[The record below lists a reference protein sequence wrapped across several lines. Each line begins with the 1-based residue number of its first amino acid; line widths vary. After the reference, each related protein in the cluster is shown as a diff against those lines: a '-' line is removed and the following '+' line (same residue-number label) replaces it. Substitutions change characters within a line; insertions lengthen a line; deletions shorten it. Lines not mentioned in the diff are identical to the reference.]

1 MQPKL
6 KLAFLGGLVGVLLA
20 SCLFS
25 TGLAVGAALPLLQDR
40 DLSDQPFQL
49 PFGERTST
57 DTDVPAISYPSE
69 DLDALYKPYWEAWT
83 IVHEQF
89 VDQPVD
95 DAELMRGSIRGMLD
109 SLGDQHTSY
118 MDPQEYQQAT
128 GSLEGYE
135 GIGAWV
141 DTESAFLT
149 IIAPIPG
156 SPAEEAGLHPG
167 DEVTAVDG
175 QDMTGVDASI
185 VIRYVLGPAGTNVHL
200 TIRRSGVP
208 ELLEFDIVR
217 AHIVIPSVEGEIIE
231 GDLAY
236 VRLMTFAEDTR
247 NDLRNTLQS
256 LLDENPRGLILDL
269 RNNGGGFLDTAIDVA
284 SEFISEGVV
293 MIERFGDGEEIVMQ
307 AKEGGLATDIPLVAL
322 INGGSASA
330 SEIVAGV
337 IQDTGRGTLIGEASF
352 GKGSVQQW
360 IPLSDEQGAVRVT
373 VARWYTPNGRQI
385 HGIGLEPDVE
395 VLITEEDISEGRD
408 PQLEKAIEIL
418 RAD

>member
-6 KLAFLGGLVGVLLA
+6 KTAFFGGLVGVLLA
-20 SCLFS
+20 ACLFS
-25 TGLAVGAALPLLQDR
+25 TGLAVGASLPLLQDL

-49 PFGERTST
+49 PLEERASS
-57 DTDVPAISYPSE
+57 DTDVPIISYPSE
-69 DLDALYKPYWEAWT
+69 DLDALFKPYWEAWA
-83 IVHEQF
+83 IVHEQY

-95 DAELMRGSIRGMLD
+95 DVALMRGSIRGMLD
-109 SLGDQHTSY
+109 SLGDEHTSY
-118 MDPQEYQQAT
+118 MDPQEYQQAS

-156 SPAEEAGLHPG
+156 SPAEEVGLLPG
-167 DEVTAVDG
+167 DEVVAVDG
-175 QDMTGVDASI
+175 EDMTGIDASV

-200 TIRRSGVP
+200 TIRRPGVS

-236 VRLMTFAEDTR
+236 VRLMSFAEGTR
-247 NDLRNTLQS
+247 NDLRDTLRS
-256 LLDENPRGLILDL
+256 LLDENPSGLILDL
-269 RNNGGGFLDTAIDVA
+269 RNNGGGYLDTAIDVA

-293 MIERFGDGEEIVMQ
+293 VIERLGDGEEIVMQ
-307 AKEGGLATDIPLVAL
+307 AKDGGLATDIPLVAL
-322 INGGSASA
+322 INSGSASA

-337 IQDTGRGTLIGEASF
+337 IQNTGRGILVGETSF

-360 IPLSDEQGAVRVT
+360 IPLSDDQGAVRVT
-373 VARWYTPNGRQI
+373 VARWYTPNGHQI
-385 HGIGLEPDVE
+385 NEIGLEPDVE
-395 VLITEEDISEGRD
+395 VQITDEDISEDRD
-408 PQLEKAIEIL
+408 PQLDKAIEIL
-418 RAD
+418 HAE

>member
-6 KLAFLGGLVGVLLA
+6 KLAFIGSLVGVLLA
-20 SCLFS
+20 ACLFS
-25 TGLAVGAALPLLQDR
+25 TGLAVGATLPLLQAN
-40 DLSDQPFQL
+40 DLANQPFQL

-57 DTDVPAISYPSE
+57 DTDFPVISYPSE
-69 DLDALYKPYWEAWT
+69 DLDALFKPYWEAWA
-83 IVHEQF
+83 IIHEQY
-89 VDQPVD
+89 VEQPVD
-95 DAELMRGSIRGMLD
+95 DVELMRGSIRGMLD

-156 SPAEEAGLHPG
+156 SPAEEAGLLPG
-167 DEVTAVDG
+167 DQVIAVDG
-175 QDMTGVDASI
+175 EDMTGIDASI
-185 VIRYVLGPAGTNVHL
+185 VIHYVLGPADTNVHL
-200 TIRRSGVP
+200 TIRRPDAP

-217 AHIVIPSVEGEIIE
+217 ARIVIPSVEGEIIE

-247 NDLRNTLQS
+247 NDLRDTLQS

-284 SEFISEGVV
+284 SEFIPEGVV
-293 MIERFGDGEEIVMQ
+293 MIERFGDGEEIIMQ
-307 AKEGGLATDIPLVAL
+307 AKKGGLATEIPLVAL

-337 IQDTGRGTLIGEASF
+337 IQDTGRGTLVGEASF

-360 IPLSDEQGAVRVT
+360 IPLSNEQGAVRVT
-373 VARWYTPNGRQI
+373 IARWYTPNERQI
-385 HGIGLEPDVE
+385 QEIGLEPDVE
-395 VLITEEDISEGRD
+395 VLITEEDLSEDRD

-418 RAD
+418 RAE